1 MKQLTTLLAIAL
13 GALWT
18 GCSSN
23 PCRHQAAHKTAN
35 ANAELFGFTQDG
47 TPVMVY
53 TLCNKHGME
62 AKIITYGGIIQSL
75 KVPDR
80 NGKFEDVVLGYDNL
94 HDYETNNPYFG
105 CLVGRYGN
113 RIAKG
118 QFTLNAKTYTL
129 ATNNLINSL
138 HGGVKG
144 FDKVVWQA
152 KPGHSDLG
160 KTLELTYLSHDGE
173 EGFPGNLKVT
183 ALYTLTDDYAI
194 RLDYT
199 ATTDKDTI
207 VNLTQHS
214 YFNLAGGGSILDH
227 MLYLNADQYVPV
239 DATLIPLG
247 ELLDVIG
254 TPFDFRV
261 ATTIGARIG
270 SDDQQL
276 KFGHGYDHN
285 WVIKKPAGELGLMAR
300 VTEPT
305 SGRVLEVWSTEP
317 GLQFY
322 AGNFLDGTV
331 KGKGGRVHQH
341 RTGFCLEPQHYP
353 DSPNRK
359 NFPSA
364 VLRRGETYRNTIIY
378 KFPATK

>member
-1 MKQLTTLLAIAL
+1 MKPLMVLFAMTLEILIS
-13 GALWT
+13 
-18 GCSSN
+18 GCSTK
-23 PCRHQAAHKTAN
+23 PCCPPAAHITSNHN
-35 ANAELFGFTQDG
+35 AKLFGATQDG
-47 TPVMVY
+47 TPVMAY
-53 TLCNKHGME
+53 TLRNQHGME
-62 AKIITYGGIIQSL
+62 AKIVNYGGIIQSL
-75 KVPDR
+75 TVPDR
-80 NGKFEDVVLGYDNL
+80 NGKFADVVLGYDNL

-118 QFTLNAKTYTL
+118 QFTLNGVTYTL
-129 ATNNLINSL
+129 TTNNLINSL

-160 KTLELTYLSHDGE
+160 ATLELTYVSHDGE

-183 ALYTLTDDYAI
+183 ALYTLTDDNAI

-214 YFNLAGGGSILDH
+214 YFNLAGGGSIFDH
-227 MLYLNADQYVPV
+227 KLHLNADQYVPV

-247 ELLDVIG
+247 ELLDVTG

-322 AGNFLDGTV
+322 AGNFLDGTI
-331 KGKGGRVHQH
+331 KGKGGQVYQH

-353 DSPNRK
+353 DSPNRD

-378 KFPATK
+378 KFPAPK